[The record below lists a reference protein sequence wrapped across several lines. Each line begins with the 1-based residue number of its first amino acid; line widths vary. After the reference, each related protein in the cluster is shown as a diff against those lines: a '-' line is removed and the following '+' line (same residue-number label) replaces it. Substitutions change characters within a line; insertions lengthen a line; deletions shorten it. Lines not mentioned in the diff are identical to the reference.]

1 MDEIIKK
8 AYLSRLEDCLPVDFS
23 DGVKFGVGLCK
34 DKKYTEKQLLDAMSF
49 AECYIIEHDKP
60 LFLDYIKNIKT
71 KNIKFR
77 IGYFSFKKSE
87 LRPEGPVY
95 TDLERYELI

>member
-34 DKKYTEKQLLDAMSF
+34 DKKYTEEDMIGFLNWSLGMEVVEMICNNKSKQEIF
-49 AECYIIEHDKP
+49 QRYINSLNKQD
-60 LFLDYIKNIKT
+60 
-71 KNIKFR
+71 
-77 IGYFSFKKSE
+77 
-87 LRPEGPVY
+87 
-95 TDLERYELI
+95 

>member
-34 DKKYTEKQLLDAMSF
+34 DKKYTEEDVINIVNKSRETGLTAEYLILQLNKQD
-49 AECYIIEHDKP
+49 
-60 LFLDYIKNIKT
+60 
-71 KNIKFR
+71 
-77 IGYFSFKKSE
+77 
-87 LRPEGPVY
+87 
-95 TDLERYELI
+95 

>member
-34 DKKYTEKQLLDAMSF
+34 DKKYTEEDVIKLMSM
-49 AECYIIEHDKP
+49 A
-60 LFLDYIKNIKT
+60 T
-71 KNIKFR
+71 KWDT
-77 IGYFSFKKSE
+77 FKD
-87 LRPEGPVY
+87 G
-95 TDLERYELI
+95 DLEYGMDMDNFFKYLINSLNKKD

>member
-60 LFLDYIKNIKT
+60 LFLKSDGKPTPDCLEYIHSLNK
-71 KNIKFR
+71 
-77 IGYFSFKKSE
+77 
-87 LRPEGPVY
+87 
-95 TDLERYELI
+95 

>member
-34 DKKYTEKQLLDAMSF
+34 DKKFTEEDVKM
-49 AECYIIEHDKP
+49 
-60 LFLDYIKNIKT
+60 YIKA
-71 KNIKFR
+71 FH
-77 IGYFSFKKSE
+77 
-87 LRPEGPVY
+87 LDVLEGIY
-95 TDLERYELI
+95 SKEKLEWCNDWLKQNLNKQV